1 MKWPSLGASRE
12 GRLGAQYSVGAAT
25 EGMGCQNAADFDASL
40 LQSVDS
46 HSKYA
51 LLQVVALV
59 GPSGGGK
66 SSIVKL
72 VERFYLPSS
81 GAVMLDG
88 RDVGLYDA
96 KWLKRNVALVAQVW
110 PCTAPLQSGSALNHS
125 QHILQ
130 GGTGTIRADL
140 AEDTKT
146 EPQEHQIIMHVSVR
160 TSHSCIHVCRS
171 RCCLRGV

>member
-1 MKWPSLGASRE
+1 MSVIGGAS
-12 GRLGAQYSVGAAT
+12 V
-25 EGMGCQNAADFDASL
+25 
-40 LQSVDS
+40 
-46 HSKYA
+46 
-51 LLQVVALV
+51 QVVALV

-110 PCTAPLQSGSALNHS
+110 LLSGLWCMKSS
-125 QHILQ
+125 
-130 GGTGTIRADL
+130 T
-140 AEDTKT
+140 
-146 EPQEHQIIMHVSVR
+146 
-160 TSHSCIHVCRS
+160 C
-171 RCCLRGV
+171 

>member
-1 MKWPSLGASRE
+1 M
-12 GRLGAQYSVGAAT
+12 
-25 EGMGCQNAADFDASL
+25 
-40 LQSVDS
+40 
-46 HSKYA
+46 
-51 LLQVVALV
+51 

-110 PCTAPLQSGSALNHS
+110 LCTAS
-125 QHILQ
+125 
-130 GGTGTIRADL
+130 
-140 AEDTKT
+140 
-146 EPQEHQIIMHVSVR
+146 
-160 TSHSCIHVCRS
+160 SHSAPLLPLWILTV
-171 RCCLRGV
+171 GA